1 MRNVNM
7 PVAVLALA
15 ASFPLAVSAGKAQSS
30 CGQSEAVAVGETLE
44 QLADRCDTTTEAI
57 LSANPK
63 IERGEVREGQQ
74 LAMPEAT
81 DDTNWIERTRR
92 ALQDTRRDIEDAAE
106 AAGRSASEYLADRPD
121 LNRDILEFGQRLGL
135 PGVSAPEERS
145 PELNVT
151 PSRAAPGSEV
161 TLTASGLPAS
171 TQVVIAVDDAGT
183 PGSSPQVLSGME
195 TEPSGT
201 LKATVTVPQ
210 DTRNGQQIRFVV
222 ETQDER
228 MRLASEPLNVGSG
241 G

>member
-30 CGQSEAVAVGETLE
+30 CGQSEAVAVSETIE

-57 LSANPK
+57 LSANPN
-63 IERGEVREGQQ
+63 IERGEIREGQQ
-74 LAMPEAT
+74 LAMPEPT
-81 DDTNWIERTRR
+81 DDRDWVERTRR

-106 AAGRSASEYLADRPD
+106 AAGRSASEYLSDRPD
-121 LNRDILEFGQRLGL
+121 LNRDILEFGERLGL
-135 PGVSAPEERS
+135 PGVSAPEGRS

-151 PSRAAPGSEV
+151 PSRATPGSEV

-171 TQVVIAVDDAGT
+171 TQVVIAVDDAGAS
-183 PGSSPQVLSGME
+183 GGSPQVLSRLE
-195 TEPSGT
+195 TDSSGT
-201 LKATVTVPQ
+201 LEASVTVP
-210 DTRNGQQIRFVV
+210 DDARDGERIRFLV

-228 MRLASEPLNVGSG
+228 MRLASEPLKVGSG